1 MLVDKCLLFQT
12 LDHSIL
18 FCLVDVVLEAISFIG
33 LAFWLETHSNKIDL
47 AETVPSQL
55 LKVKLT

>member
-1 MLVDKCLLFQT
+1 M
-12 LDHSIL
+12 S
-18 FCLVDVVLEAISFIG
+18 VVLNFGSQHPFLSNRCGIRSNFFHKFRI
-33 LAFWLETHSNKIDL
+33 LARNSKPNKIDL